1 VLDQWLTSAEAARY
15 LGVGATSVKR
25 WADAGLLPCEKTAGS
40 HRRFSRSVLDQFRR
54 AQGIAT
60 AGNAEPAIDVSDPGA
75 WVEHLLDPGATETT
89 TEGLVWGARS
99 KLGSFWRVAEV
110 LGTVLDQL
118 GTCWVEGKLTVVDE
132 HVATEHLVRAIQ
144 RVGERLPVEHDA
156 PRILLAT
163 AEGEDH
169 TGGLALAELCAR
181 ELGWQTVW
189 VGARA
194 PASELA
200 RAVDRF
206 KVSVVA
212 LSAGSWCNRA
222 DPLEL
227 EVRTLGEICR
237 ARNVPL
243 VLGGRGAWPDKPA
256 YGYVVRDY
264 AELNALLE
272 RLGAAHTNA
281 LPVAS

>member
-1 VLDQWLTSAEAARY
+1 MVDQWLTSAEAARY

-40 HRRFSRSVLDQFRR
+40 HRRFARSVLDQFRR
-54 AQGIAT
+54 AQGIAS
-60 AGNAEPAIDVSDPGA
+60 AGAAEPAIDVTDPEE
-75 WVEHLLDPGATETT
+75 WVTHLLDPSASDSA

-110 LGTVLDQL
+110 LGTVLDRL
-118 GTCWVEGKLTVVDE
+118 GASWVEGKVSVIDE
-132 HVATEHLVRAIQ
+132 HVATDRLVRAVQ
-144 RVGERLPVEHDA
+144 RVGERLPMETDA
-156 PRILLAT
+156 LRVLLAT

-169 TGGLALAELCAR
+169 TGGLALTELCAR

-189 VGARA
+189 VGAHA

-212 LSAGSWCNRA
+212 LSASSWCNRT
-222 DPLEL
+222 DPLET

-243 VLGGRGAWPDKPA
+243 VLGGHGAWPDKPA
-256 YGYVVRDY
+256 YGHVVRDFG
-264 AELNALLE
+264 ELNAVLE
-272 RLGAAHTNA
+272 RIGASRTA